1 MRGHVKRKKK
11 LAGRWRESGEMD
23 RYKRADRHPV
33 SFASAAAAKSIDMMF
48 LQMCV
53 CVRLVD
59 GSSFLAGSLS
69 SGESSRDFGRGRRLL
84 IWHQL
89 FGPGCFSSVKC

>member
-1 MRGHVKRKKK
+1 VGGHVKRKKK

-23 RYKRADRHPV
+23 RYKRADHHPV
-33 SFASAAAAKSIDMMF
+33 SFSSAAKSIDMMF

-69 SGESSRDFGRGRRLL
+69 SGESSWDIGG
-84 IWHQL
+84 
-89 FGPGCFSSVKC
+89 VVDY